1 MQDLG
6 EKKDNIFK
14 RAKDFVMRNLKSA
27 FDLHEGTD
35 SVGTIERIS
44 SGIKIRGANSW
55 ILICSA
61 MLASIGLD
69 VNSSAVII
77 GAMLISPLMSP
88 ILGIGLGYGIA
99 DSHMLIRS
107 LRNFML
113 AILITL
119 FVSTFYFT
127 LTPMGELTSELMAR
141 TKPTLLDVFVAIFG
155 GVAGIVAN
163 SRKEMSNAIPGVAIA
178 TALMPPL
185 CTVGFG
191 LAKGEW
197 SVFFGAGYLFF
208 INAVFIALSTY
219 LMVRFLRFPFKK
231 YIDKA
236 NKKKIQWTIGIV
248 AVLIIAPSL
257 YIFLD
262 VINESRRDRAI
273 QLFAEEISTERYDV
287 IDSEYFETDSTAL
300 VKYFVIGEQMLA
312 SEINKYDS
320 LFHADVLPEVGLQ
333 FVQMNLSEEER
344 SSFRDEVMDVVSKNV
359 LKQVSATK
367 EIIDVKDVQ
376 IDSLIQCID
385 DIHFQK
391 EDIAKVRNVLETY
404 HPEVEK
410 IYFGKIADFAHNDST
425 KDYYNYN
432 IQTAMLKF
440 KERTAKRTKL
450 NSKKELQSFL
460 QTTFAVDTMLVLEI

>member
-1 MQDLG
+1 M
-6 EKKDNIFK
+6 KDMSEQKESIFK
-14 RAKDFVMRNLKSA
+14 KVKDFVMRNAKSA

-35 SVGTIERIS
+35 SVGTIERVT
-44 SGIKIRGANSW
+44 SGIRIRGANSW

-99 DSHMLIRS
+99 DSKLLVQSI
-107 LRNFML
+107 RNFAL

-119 FVSTFYFT
+119 LMSTLYFT
-127 LTPMGELTSELMAR
+127 ITPIGELTAELMAR

-155 GVAGIVAN
+155 GVAGVVAN
-163 SRKEMSNAIPGVAIA
+163 SRKEISNAIPGVAIA

-197 SVFFGAGYLFF
+197 QVFLGAGYLFF
-208 INAVFIALSTY
+208 INSVFIALSTY

-231 YIDKA
+231 YVNVA
-236 NKKKIQWTIGIV
+236 SKKKIQWTIGIV

-262 VINESRRDRAI
+262 VIKESRRDKAI
-273 QLFAEEISTERYDV
+273 QMFAEEISTERYDI
-287 IDSEYFETDSTAL
+287 IDSEYYETDSTAM

-312 SEINKYDS
+312 SEIDRYDS
-320 LFHADVLPEVGLQ
+320 LFHANVLPEVSLQ

-344 SSFRDEVMDVVSKNV
+344 SNFRDEVMDVVSKNV

-367 EIIDVKDVQ
+367 EVIDVKDMQ
-376 IDSLIQCID
+376 IDSLVQCID

-391 EDIAKVRNVLETY
+391 EDIAKVRNVIKTY
-404 HPEVEK
+404 HPEIEK
-410 IYFGKIADFAHNDST
+410 IYFGKVTDYSQSDST

-432 IQTAMLKF
+432 IQSAILKF
-440 KERTAKRTKL
+440 KEKTPKKTKQITI
-450 NSKKELQSFL
+450 KELQSFL
-460 QTTFAVDTMLVLEI
+460 KTTFTVDTMLVLEI